1 MKYTIKTAG
10 FAALCSICLVF
21 TACADE
27 ATEQESSGAATEA
40 EVSVQQKALVPEPAS
55 GKKDVKV
62 HTSRSRASIEEE
74 MDETGF
80 ILEALKGEMATE
92 EQKRAGFEKKAN
104 RPAFQDSLNALD
116 RRLKLMQADVD
127 KELKRLNRLQQ
138 ELAKAQ

>member
-1 MKYTIKTAG
+1 MKYIIKTAG

-27 ATEQESSGAATEA
+27 ATEQENSGSATEA
-40 EVSVQQKALVPEPAS
+40 EVRVQQDSILPEPVAAA
-55 GKKDVKV
+55 KDVKV
-62 HTSRSRASIEEE
+62 HTSRSPAAIEEE

-92 EQKRAGFEKKAN
+92 EKKRAGFEKKAN
-104 RPAFQDSLNALD
+104 RPAYQDSLTALD

-127 KELKRLNRLQQ
+127 KELKRLSRLQQ
-138 ELAKAQ
+138 ELKRIQ